1 MSTFLRNAEIRRSIY
16 LWLIVNAVAITLG
29 FIRRTEVGIAVS
41 VVCLVLDCLHFGST
55 YRRYK
60 RLAELSREIDKIL
73 HNSDKF
79 DLKRFAEGELSI
91 LHSEIYK
98 MTSRLREQADV
109 LAKDKVYLAD
119 SIADISHQIRTPL
132 TSIHLIAEFLSEEN
146 LTQERRLSL
155 TKDLF
160 RLLARIEW
168 LITTLLKISKL
179 DTGTV
184 RFQKD
189 RVNVHQVLQ
198 KAFESIAIPMELRGQ
213 ELIINDEG
221 EETFEGDF
229 SWTVEAVENILKNCM
244 EHTPEGGK
252 ITAAVKETPIFTELV
267 ISDTGPGFVPEDI
280 PRLFERFYKGKNAGD
295 NSYGIGLALSRMI
308 ITRQNGTIKA
318 ENGKN
323 GGAEFCIRFYKCTV

>member
-1 MSTFLRNAEIRRSIY
+1 MSTFLRNAEIRRSVY
-16 LWLIVNAVAITLG
+16 VWLIVNAAAVILG
-29 FIRRTEVGIAVS
+29 FLWRTEVGIAIAA
-41 VVCLVLDCLHFGST
+41 VCLVLDCLHFGST

-60 RLAELSREIDKIL
+60 RLADLSREIDKIL

-109 LAKDKVYLAD
+109 LAKDKIYLAD

-132 TSIHLIAEFLSEEN
+132 TSIHLIAEFLSEED
-146 LTQERRLSL
+146 LREERRLSL

-160 RLLARIEW
+160 RLLSRIEW

-184 RFQKD
+184 RFQKEEVKV
-189 RVNVHQVLQ
+189 RQVLQ
-198 KAFESIAIPMELRGQ
+198 KAFESIAIPMELRNQ
-213 ELIINDEG
+213 ELIIEEEG
-221 EETFEGDF
+221 GETFEGDF

-244 EHTPEGGK
+244 EHTPAGGK
-252 ITAAVKETPIFTELV
+252 ITASVKETPIFTELV
-267 ISDTGPGFVPEDI
+267 ISDTGSGFVPEDI
-280 PRLFERFYKGKNAGD
+280 PRLFERFYKGKNSGE

-308 ITRQNGTIKA
+308 VAQQNGIIKA